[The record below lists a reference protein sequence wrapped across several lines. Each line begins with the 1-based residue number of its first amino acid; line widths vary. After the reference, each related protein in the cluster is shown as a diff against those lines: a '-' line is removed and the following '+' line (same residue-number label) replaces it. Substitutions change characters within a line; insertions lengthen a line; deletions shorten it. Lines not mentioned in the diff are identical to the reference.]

1 MSQVEVKVNLSIS
14 QEKALEFATRLARD
28 DGFRKR
34 AATRPLGLLEEY
46 GITIEGGETLDF
58 SPLIPPKHVV
68 EEALVNVREASEF
81 ASLDG
86 FESADPFAFWIFVI
100 FLAT

>member
-1 MSQVEVKVNLSIS
+1 MSQVKVRVNLSIS

-28 DGFRKR
+28 DGFRER
-34 AATRPLGLLEEY
+34 AATAPLALLEEY
-46 GITIEGGETLDF
+46 GITIDGGETIDF

-68 EEALVNVREASEF
+68 EEALVNIREASEY
-81 ASLDG
+81 ARLDG
-86 FESADPFAFWIFVI
+86 FASADPFAFWIFLV